1 MGSKKFLTGKSNEAI
16 FFYLR
21 LSLNKLMKR
30 FVEVEQHLRTHDI
43 RLTGERQLIVR
54 RAVAYL
60 HFTAEELV
68 KDVRAIDPSVSRASV
83 YRTLALLHETG
94 VVEKHDFRY
103 GPPNYEV
110 TFAKAH
116 HDHLMCVQCGEIIEF
131 QEPRWEVLQEEVAKR
146 FGYQL
151 LTHTHK
157 LYGLCGTCQRLPAS
171 QRKHPHPH
179 LHVEEVVA

>member
-1 MGSKKFLTGKSNEAI
+1 
-16 FFYLR
+16 
-21 LSLNKLMKR
+21 MKR
-30 FVEVEQHLRTHDI
+30 FVEVEQLLRNSGV
-43 RLTGERQLIVR
+43 RLTPQRQLVVR

-68 KDVRAIDPSVSRASV
+68 KDVQSLDPSVARGTV
-83 YRTLALLHETG
+83 YRTLALLHDAG

-116 HDHLMCVQCGEIIEF
+116 HDHLMCIRCGEIIEF
-131 QEPRWEVLQEEVAKR
+131 QEPRVETLQQEVVAR
-146 FGYQL
+146 YGYQL
-151 LTHTHK
+151 LSHTHK
-157 LYGLCGTCQRLPAS
+157 LYGLCRACQKIDPKRAPK
-171 QRKHPHPH
+171 RPH

>member
-1 MGSKKFLTGKSNEAI
+1 
-16 FFYLR
+16 
-21 LSLNKLMKR
+21 MKR
-30 FVEVEQHLRTHDI
+30 FVEVEQLLRGKGI
-43 RLTGERQLIVR
+43 RLTAPRQLVVR

-60 HFTAEELV
+60 HFTSEELV
-68 KDVRAIDPSVSRASV
+68 KDVHSIDPSVARGTV
-83 YRTLALLHETG
+83 YRTLALLHQAG

-131 QEPRWEVLQEEVAKR
+131 QEPRIEQLQEQIVQR

-151 LTHTHK
+151 LSHTHK
-157 LYGLCGTCQRLPAS
+157 LYGLCRRCQRADPKRAS
-171 QRKHPHPH
+171 KPPH
-179 LHVEEVVA
+179 LHVEEMVA

>member
-1 MGSKKFLTGKSNEAI
+1 
-16 FFYLR
+16 
-21 LSLNKLMKR
+21 MKR
-30 FVEVEQHLRTHDI
+30 FVEVEQLLRSKGV
-43 RLTGERQLIVR
+43 RVTGQRQLIVR

-68 KDVRAIDPSVSRASV
+68 RDVRAIDRSVARGTV
-83 YRTLALLHETG
+83 YRTLALLHEVG
-94 VVEKHDFRY
+94 AVEKHDFLY

-131 QEPRWEVLQEEVAKR
+131 QEPRWERLQDEVVKR
-146 FGYQL
+146 YGYQL
-151 LTHTHK
+151 LSHTHK
-157 LYGLCGTCQRLPAS
+157 LYGLCQRCQHAGPKRAS
-171 QRKHPHPH
+171 RPPH

>member
-1 MGSKKFLTGKSNEAI
+1 
-16 FFYLR
+16 
-21 LSLNKLMKR
+21 MKR
-30 FVEVEQHLRTHDI
+30 FVEVEQLLRNSGV
-43 RLTGERQLIVR
+43 RLTPQRQLVVR

-68 KDVRAIDPSVSRASV
+68 KDVQSLDPSVARGTI
-83 YRTLALLHETG
+83 YRTLALLHDAG

-116 HDHLMCVQCGEIIEF
+116 HDHLMCVRCGEIIEF
-131 QEPRWEVLQEEVAKR
+131 QEPRVETLQQEVVTR
-146 FGYQL
+146 YGYQL
-151 LTHTHK
+151 LSHTHK
-157 LYGLCGTCQRLPAS
+157 LYGLCRTCQKIDPKRAPK
-171 QRKHPHPH
+171 RPH

>member
-1 MGSKKFLTGKSNEAI
+1 
-16 FFYLR
+16 
-21 LSLNKLMKR
+21 MKR
-30 FVEVEQHLRTHDI
+30 FVEVEQLLRNSGV
-43 RLTGERQLIVR
+43 RLTPQRQLVVR

-68 KDVRAIDPSVSRASV
+68 KDVQSLDPSVARGTV
-83 YRTLALLHETG
+83 YRTLALLHDTG

-116 HDHLMCVQCGEIIEF
+116 HDHLMCIRCGEIIEF
-131 QEPRWEVLQEEVAKR
+131 QEPRVETLQQEVVAR
-146 FGYQL
+146 YGYQL
-151 LTHTHK
+151 LSHTHK
-157 LYGLCGTCQRLPAS
+157 LYGLCRACQKIDPKRAPK
-171 QRKHPHPH
+171 RPH

>member
-1 MGSKKFLTGKSNEAI
+1 
-16 FFYLR
+16 
-21 LSLNKLMKR
+21 MKR
-30 FVEVEQHLRTHDI
+30 FVEVEQLLRTKGV
-43 RLTGERQLIVR
+43 RLTDQRRLVLR

-60 HFTAEELV
+60 HFTSEELV
-68 KDVRAIDPSVSRASV
+68 KDVQAIDPSVARGTV
-83 YRTLALLHETG
+83 YRTLALLHEAG

-131 QEPRWEVLQEEVAKR
+131 QEPRVETLQQQVVRR

-151 LTHTHK
+151 LSHTHK
-157 LYGLCGTCQRLPAS
+157 LYGLCRACQRMDVRHLP
-171 QRKHPHPH
+171 KHPPH

>member
-1 MGSKKFLTGKSNEAI
+1 MKDRVPEI
-16 FFYLR
+16 LR
-21 LSLNKLMKR
+21 QLQR
-30 FVEVEQHLRTHDI
+30 QGI
-43 RLTGERQLIVR
+43 RLTPQRQTVLR
-54 RAVAYL
+54 RAASFL

-68 KDVRAIDPSVSRASV
+68 KDVRMHDSTVARGTV
-83 YRTLALLHETG
+83 YRTLALLHAAG

-131 QEPRWEVLQEEVAKR
+131 QEPRVEKIQEDVVKR

-151 LTHTHK
+151 LSHTHK
-157 LYGLCGTCQRLPAS
+157 LYGLCGECQRRPKLQA
-171 QRKHPHPH
+171 KTPH
-179 LHVEEVVA
+179 LHVEEIVT

>member
-1 MGSKKFLTGKSNEAI
+1 
-16 FFYLR
+16 
-21 LSLNKLMKR
+21 MKR
-30 FVEVEQHLRTHDI
+30 FVEIEQLLRARGI
-43 RLTGERQLIVR
+43 RLTSQRQLVLR
-54 RAVAYL
+54 RAVAHL

-68 KDVRAIDPSVSRASV
+68 REVRAFDASIARGTV
-83 YRTLALLHETG
+83 YRTLALLHQAG

-131 QEPRWEVLQEEVAKR
+131 QEPRVETLQQQIVKR
-146 FGYQL
+146 YGYQL
-151 LTHTHK
+151 LSHTHK
-157 LYGLCGTCQRLPAS
+157 LYGLCADCQRSDPKRAP
-171 QRKHPHPH
+171 QPPH

>member
-1 MGSKKFLTGKSNEAI
+1 
-16 FFYLR
+16 
-21 LSLNKLMKR
+21 MKR
-30 FVEVEQHLRTHDI
+30 FLEV
-43 RLTGERQLIVR
+43 ERQLRARGVRLTAPRQLVIR
-54 RAVAYL
+54 RAVAHL

-68 KDVRAIDPSVSRASV
+68 KDVQAIDRSVARGTI
-83 YRTLALLHETG
+83 YRTLALLHRTG

-131 QEPRWEVLQEEVAKR
+131 QEPRVETLQQEVVKR
-146 FGYQL
+146 YKYRL
-151 LTHTHK
+151 LSHTHK
-157 LYGLCGTCQRLPAS
+157 LYGLCRTCQRLDLKRAFKP
-171 QRKHPHPH
+171 PH

>member
-1 MGSKKFLTGKSNEAI
+1 
-16 FFYLR
+16 
-21 LSLNKLMKR
+21 MKR
-30 FVEVEQHLRTHDI
+30 FVEVEQLLREKGI
-43 RLTGERQLIVR
+43 RLTTQRQLVVR
-54 RAVAYL
+54 RAVTYL

-68 KDVRAIDPSVSRASV
+68 KDVRSIDPTVARGTV
-83 YRTLALLHETG
+83 YRTLALLHQFG

-103 GPPNYEV
+103 GAPNYEV

-131 QEPRWEVLQEEVAKR
+131 QEPQVETLQQEVVKR

-151 LTHTHK
+151 LSHTHK
-157 LYGLCGTCQRLPAS
+157 LYGLCRVCQCVKPTRLSKP
-171 QRKHPHPH
+171 PH

>member
-1 MGSKKFLTGKSNEAI
+1 
-16 FFYLR
+16 
-21 LSLNKLMKR
+21 MKR
-30 FVEVEQHLRTHDI
+30 FVEVEQLLKSRGV
-43 RLTGERQLIVR
+43 RLTPQRQLVVR

-68 KDVRAIDPSVSRASV
+68 KDVQVIDASVARGTV
-83 YRTLALLHETG
+83 YRTLALLHDTG

-116 HDHLMCVQCGEIIEF
+116 HDHLMCIQCGEIIEF
-131 QEPRWEVLQEEVAKR
+131 QEPRWERLQDEVVKR
-146 FGYQL
+146 YGYQL
-151 LTHTHK
+151 LSHTHK
-157 LYGLCGTCQRLPAS
+157 LYGLCRTCQHVDAKRAP
-171 QRKHPHPH
+171 KHPH